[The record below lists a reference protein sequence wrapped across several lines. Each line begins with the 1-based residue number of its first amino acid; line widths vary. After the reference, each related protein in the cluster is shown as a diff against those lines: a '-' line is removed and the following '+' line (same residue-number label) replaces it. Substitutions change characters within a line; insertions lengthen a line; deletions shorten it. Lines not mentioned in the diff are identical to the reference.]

1 MDNVGRVGNAEC
13 AAAVIALLVMR
24 VLRPRKMID
33 SIGIYG
39 GSVCG
44 NSDMESGKQAEKGC
58 SVGKRKRNGKR
69 PDRGK
74 KNIMPLR
81 RIWIGGGA

>member
-1 MDNVGRVGNAEC
+1 MRGCRDSAAGDEG
-13 AAAVIALLVMR
+13 AAA
-24 VLRPRKMID
+24 PENDKSD
-33 SIGIYG
+33 SIGTYN

-44 NSDMESGKQAEKGC
+44 NSDMELGKQAEKGC

-81 RIWIGGGA
+81 RIWMGEGA